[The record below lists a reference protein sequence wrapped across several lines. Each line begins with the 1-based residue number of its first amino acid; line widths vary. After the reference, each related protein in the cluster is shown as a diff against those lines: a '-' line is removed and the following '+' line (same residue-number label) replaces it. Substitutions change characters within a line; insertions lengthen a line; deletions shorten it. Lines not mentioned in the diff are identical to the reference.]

1 MNLPTAFRRR
11 DPSAWTHLPKALGA
25 ALLTTLLACPSA
37 RATQADV
44 TPAPATA
51 NNAVAAEPFS
61 TEEWQLEQKR
71 QLPEPGRATRQWL
84 QSQSSR
90 EQASATRPTLSG
102 PALRRVHD
110 RYLRT
115 FEVDIPQQLRESLP
129 ANK

>member
-1 MNLPTAFRRR
+1 MNLPTASRRR
-11 DPSAWTHLPKALGA
+11 ASRAWTHLPGALAA

-37 RATQADV
+37 RATQAEAP
-44 TPAPATA
+44 PAPAT
-51 NNAVAAEPFS
+51 NAAAEPFS

-71 QLPEPGRATRQWL
+71 QLPETGRATRQWL